1 MMEKKWLLRLPKE
14 LDDWLTLKSAEET
27 VSRGKR
33 ISKNTLIIEL
43 ATNARH
49 EALADAQVRP
59 TKEEDWQDAKSALEF
74 IQKTIE
80 VKAEEGSAV
89 SDRIRQRMSVNLK
102 LLESYIEDLEK

>member
-1 MMEKKWLLRLPKE
+1 MQG
-14 LDDWLTLKSAEET
+14 LTLKSAEET

-49 EALADAQVRP
+49 EDLSDHQGRP
-59 TKEEDWQDAKSALEF
+59 IKEEDWQDAKAALEF

-80 VKAEEGSAV
+80 LKAEEDSAF
-89 SDRIRQRMSVNLK
+89 SDRIRQRISVNLN

>member
-1 MMEKKWLLRLPKE
+1 M
-14 LDDWLTLKSAEET
+14 
-27 VSRGKR
+27 
-33 ISKNTLIIEL
+33 IIEL

-59 TKEEDWQDAKSALEF
+59 IKEEDWQDAKSALEF